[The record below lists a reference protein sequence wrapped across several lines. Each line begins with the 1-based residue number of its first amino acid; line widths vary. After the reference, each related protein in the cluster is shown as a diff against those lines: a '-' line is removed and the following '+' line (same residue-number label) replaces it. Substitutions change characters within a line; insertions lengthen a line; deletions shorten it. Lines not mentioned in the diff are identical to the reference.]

1 VGLPE
6 GSTKRTTRNGQ
17 RTADAQ
23 KPAHYPP
30 PPRAQ
35 LQARDGPKR
44 SPGAVT
50 SSTGAKKQSSKS
62 SPRKQEPER
71 RSLAIY
77 CGREALGTIEQ
88 VGRKFEAFLGFGG
101 RRVGVH
107 STLKAAANAIEA
119 AHARA
124 CEVRR

>member
-1 VGLPE
+1 
-6 GSTKRTTRNGQ
+6 
-17 RTADAQ
+17 
-23 KPAHYPP
+23 
-30 PPRAQ
+30 
-35 LQARDGPKR
+35 
-44 SPGAVT
+44 VT

-62 SPRKQEPER
+62 SRRTHSRPHPRKQEPER

-88 VGRKFEAFLGFGG
+88 VGRKFKAFLGFGG
-101 RRVGVH
+101 RRAGVH
-107 STLKAAANAIEA
+107 STLRAAANAIEA